1 MNVGTC
7 INPPYHPP
15 WGGPRPGPGPV
26 YSNLRV
32 VILNDFGYNF
42 GMLKW
47 EEIPGNEHVKRA
59 LEVAAVGYHPVLFVP
74 FDIELAEDFEK
85 YASSLGVKVTKIE
98 PAEFEAA
105 IRLRF
110 SIPIQVAIL
119 QPEPF
124 EIVRMVGYGAKGES
138 FDELKKRIEGAQDF
152 RRRVSEV
159 FSGKE
164 DIILEDIKIYGI
176 GLGLFLQ
183 MFQVAR
189 SCAALEKN
197 EKVDAWHW
205 KEALALW
212 RSAELALVAK
222 KI

>member
-1 MNVGTC
+1 
-7 INPPYHPP
+7 
-15 WGGPRPGPGPV
+15 
-26 YSNLRV
+26 
-32 VILNDFGYNF
+32 
-42 GMLKW
+42 MLKW

-85 YASSLGVKVTKIE
+85 YAASLGIKVTKID
-98 PAEFEAA
+98 PAEFAA
-105 IRLRF
+105 DIKLRF

-119 QPEPF
+119 QPQPF
-124 EIVRMVGYGAKGES
+124 EIARMVGYGAKGES
-138 FDELKKRIEGAQDF
+138 FDELKKRVEEARNF
-152 RRRVSEV
+152 RNRVSEIS
-159 FSGKE
+159 SGNE
-164 DIILEDIKIYGI
+164 SIILEDIRVYGI
-176 GLGLFLQ
+176 GVGLFLK

-212 RSAELALVAK
+212 RSAELALAAK
-222 KI
+222 EI

>member
-1 MNVGTC
+1 
-7 INPPYHPP
+7 
-15 WGGPRPGPGPV
+15 
-26 YSNLRV
+26 
-32 VILNDFGYNF
+32 
-42 GMLKW
+42 MLKW

-59 LEVAAVGYHPVLFVP
+59 LEVAAVGCHPVLFVP

-85 YASSLGVKVTKIE
+85 YASSLGIKVTKID
-98 PAEFEAA
+98 PSEFETD
-105 IRLRF
+105 IKLHF

-138 FDELKKRIEGAQDF
+138 FDELRKRVEEARDF
-152 RRRVSEV
+152 RRKVSEI

-164 DIILEDIKIYGI
+164 EAILEDVRTYGI
-176 GLGLFLQ
+176 GVGLFLK

-189 SCAALEKN
+189 SSAALEKN

-212 RSAELALVAK
+212 RSAELTLAAR

>member
-1 MNVGTC
+1 
-7 INPPYHPP
+7 
-15 WGGPRPGPGPV
+15 
-26 YSNLRV
+26 
-32 VILNDFGYNF
+32 
-42 GMLKW
+42 MLKW

-59 LEVAAVGYHPVLFVP
+59 IEIAAVGYHPVLFVP

-85 YASSLGVKVTKIE
+85 YASSLGINVTKIQ
-98 PAEFEAA
+98 PAEFEANTK
-105 IRLRF
+105 LRF

-138 FDELKKRIEGAQDF
+138 FDELKKRVEEARAF
-152 RRRVSEV
+152 RNRVSEI
-159 FSGKE
+159 FSGNE
-164 DIILEDIKIYGI
+164 SILLEDIRTFEIGI
-176 GLGLFLQ
+176 GLFIKL
-183 MFQVAR
+183 FQVAR

-205 KEALALW
+205 KEALVLW
-212 RSAELALVAK
+212 RSAELALAAQ

>member
-1 MNVGTC
+1 
-7 INPPYHPP
+7 
-15 WGGPRPGPGPV
+15 
-26 YSNLRV
+26 
-32 VILNDFGYNF
+32 
-42 GMLKW
+42 MLKW

-59 LEVAAVGYHPVLFVP
+59 LEVAAVGYHPVLFVS

-85 YASSLGVKVTKIE
+85 YASSLGIKVTKID
-98 PAEFEAA
+98 PNEFEADTK
-105 IRLRF
+105 LRF

-124 EIVRMVGYGAKGES
+124 EIVRLVGYGAKGET
-138 FDELKKRIEGAQDF
+138 FDELRKRVEEARDF
-152 RRRVSEV
+152 RSRVSEV

-164 DIILEDIKIYGI
+164 DIILEDIKTYGI
-176 GLGLFLQ
+176 GLGLFLK

-197 EKVDAWHW
+197 EKVDPWHW
-205 KEALALW
+205 KEAIALW

>member
-1 MNVGTC
+1 
-7 INPPYHPP
+7 
-15 WGGPRPGPGPV
+15 
-26 YSNLRV
+26 
-32 VILNDFGYNF
+32 
-42 GMLKW
+42 MLKW

-59 LEVAAVGYHPVLFVP
+59 IEVAAVGCHPVLFVP

-85 YASSLGVKVTKIE
+85 YASSLGIKVTKIK
-98 PAEFEAA
+98 PDEFGADTK
-105 IRLRF
+105 LRF

-124 EIVRMVGYGAKGES
+124 EIVRLVGYGAKGET
-138 FDELKKRIEGAQDF
+138 FDELRKRVEEAREF
-152 RRRVSEV
+152 RRRVSEI

-164 DIILEDIKIYGI
+164 DVILEDIKTYGI

-197 EKVDAWHW
+197 ERVDAWHW

-212 RSAELALVAK
+212 RSAELALAARK
-222 KI
+222 N